1 MPTLTSDR
9 LILRPWRDDD
19 ADFVLDLY
27 SRIEVQRYIGAVPTL
42 LQTREEALARITRWR
57 ELRHPLAT
65 HLVHQIWA
73 VELTD
78 SHELVGTLLLKSI
91 PASPGTSEASVE
103 AGPSAAPGPSGDTEI
118 GWHFHPEHWG
128 NGYAAEAAS
137 AVLAHA
143 FAAGLDR
150 VVAVTNPA
158 NLASQRVCTRIGM
171 THLGPTEAYYGL
183 RCELFEIRA

>member
-1 MPTLTSDR
+1 VPTLTSDR

-65 HLVHQIWA
+65 HPAHQIWA

-91 PASPGTSEASVE
+91 PASPG
-103 AGPSAAPGPSGDTEI
+103 AGQPAAAPEPSGDTEI
-118 GWHFHPEHWG
+118 GWHFHPDHWG
-128 NGYAAEAAS
+128 NGYAVEAAS

-171 THLGPTEAYYGL
+171 THLGATDAYYGL
-183 RCELFEIRA
+183 SCELFAIRA